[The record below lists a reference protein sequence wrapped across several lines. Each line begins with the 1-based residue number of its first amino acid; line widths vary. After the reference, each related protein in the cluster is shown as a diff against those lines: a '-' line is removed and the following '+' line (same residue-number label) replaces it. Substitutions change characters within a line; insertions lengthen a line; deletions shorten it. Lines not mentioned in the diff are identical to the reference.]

1 MRRFFDH
8 ELVDADSEEVEVDG
22 GHARDA
28 PVSARVLDD
37 VVESVDVWVDVA
49 EEFHGGFDDE
59 LAFDIDGTVVG
70 EEFVEWEGFVEE
82 AVVV

>member
-1 MRRFFDH
+1 M
-8 ELVDADSEEVEVDG
+8 
-22 GHARDA
+22 
-28 PVSARVLDD
+28 LDD

-59 LAFDIDGTVVG
+59 STFDIDGTVVG